1 MVIIKSHFYIRL
13 YQIMMMI
20 LQEWDEI
27 PLRVGVSR
35 KVEMLQVVLMV
46 VGYVESGCGTSGRG
60 TGRWGC
66 DLPARCVE
74 LMNDDVCV
82 EDSRERDDCI
92 VSGVHTLFGE
102 IQH

>member
-1 MVIIKSHFYIRL
+1 MTHQLGNSSNFQRGAGRGTQSSHRTVML
-13 YQIMMMI
+13 A
-20 LQEWDEI
+20 
-27 PLRVGVSR
+27 
-35 KVEMLQVVLMV
+35 VE